1 MSPWG
6 GAKIAVGLLPVLAA
20 LGYGLWALAAADR
33 APQDGTVVD
42 ERAQPRLWALVRALA
57 AAAGTGPP
65 DEIRLTGDANAS
77 VGEDVR
83 RFRTHRTM
91 CVGAPLVA
99 AMTAAQLA
107 AVLTHELAH
116 YAHSDT
122 RFAGAVHRSRRSY
135 VRTLDALN
143 RDDLLQ
149 RGLHFALD
157 HYGRFVLRASAGLA
171 RRQEEAADR
180 AAALA
185 VGSAATVNAL
195 WVLGPLDASPAGPF
209 DTHPPTAE
217 RIASVAALNARGTV
231 PVPTGPAAGLLDDP
245 DLLFDTVLSEAA
257 PPPYTDA
264 LLASAARATGREP
277 SLPVLLDALDQGL
290 LLDLAP
296 DRPGDP
302 VRVRR
307 ERARLYVRG
316 GLEPA
321 LPDASAEALDAAVA
335 DRPDTAPLRALLT
348 TTTGKANTTWHC
360 S

>member
-33 APQDGTVVD
+33 APHGGAVVD

-77 VGEDVR
+77 VREDRR
-83 RFRTHRTM
+83 RFRTHRSM
-91 CVGAPLVA
+91 AVGAPLVA

-116 YAHSDT
+116 YANGDT

-135 VRTLDALN
+135 VRTLDALD

-149 RGLHFALD
+149 RGLHAVL
-157 HYGRFVLRASAGLA
+157 HRWGAVVLRASAGLA

-195 WVLGPLDASPAGPF
+195 WALGPLDASPAGPF
-209 DTHPPTAE
+209 DTHPPRAE
-217 RIASVAALNARGTV
+217 RIAAVAMLKAPGTV
-231 PVPTGPAAGLLDDP
+231 PVPAGDAAGLLDDP
-245 DLLFDTVLSEAA
+245 GPLFEAVLRGPA
-257 PPPYTDA
+257 PPSPADA
-264 LLASAARATGREP
+264 LLAGAARATGREP
-277 SLPVLLDALDQGL
+277 SLPSLLDALDRGL
-290 LLDLAP
+290 LLELAP
-296 DRPGDP
+296 GRPGDP
-302 VRVRR
+302 PRVRR
-307 ERARLYVRG
+307 ERARLAVRD
-316 GLEPA
+316 GLASA
-321 LPDASAEALDAAVA
+321 LPNASPEALDAAVA

-348 TTTGKANTTWHC
+348 TTT
-360 S
+360 